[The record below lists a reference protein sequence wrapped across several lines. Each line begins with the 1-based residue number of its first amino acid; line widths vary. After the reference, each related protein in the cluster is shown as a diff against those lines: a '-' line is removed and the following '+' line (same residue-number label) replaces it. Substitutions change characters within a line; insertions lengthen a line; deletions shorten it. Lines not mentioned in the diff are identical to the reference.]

1 MQQSFLII
9 IHYHCEKPTNFTQ
22 TTDDNERFVGE
33 SSPGHLEDQKGENAG
48 RSSSSG
54 SCGSDSGSSS
64 SGKCSLTL
72 NILYQENLLNS
83 VFFFI
88 KVWFGSIWRT

>member
-54 SCGSDSGSSS
+54 SSSSDSGSSS
-64 SGKCSLTL
+64 SGKCSLFLDIVTRK
-72 NILYQENLLNS
+72 LLDS
-83 VFFFI
+83 VFFFYNRL
-88 KVWFGSIWRT
+88 VWKYLENT

>member
-54 SCGSDSGSSS
+54 SSSSDSGSSS
-64 SGKCSLTL
+64 SGKCSI
-72 NILYQENLLNS
+72 ILRYCNKKTFGFCIFLL
-83 VFFFI
+83 
-88 KVWFGSIWRT
+88 